1 MEMVKCLDGG
11 LEVFEVEKGRRRSMG
26 LYLKK
31 KNVREGG
38 FEL

>member
-31 KNVREGG
+31 KKREGG
-38 FEL
+38 GF